1 MKWTL
6 SKGVVAGVAAD
17 ADQLPTLL
25 DDAHTSCFPGCT
37 KLFWTVCVCAVAFV
51 ADTVRMALTEAHTE
65 RETLKTNMARFSA
78 PKAYQ
83 ITTIH
88 IHEC

>member
-6 SKGVVAGVAAD
+6 SKGVLAGVAAD
-17 ADQLPTLL
+17 ADQLSTLL
-25 DDAHTSCFPGCT
+25 DDAHASCLPGCT
-37 KLFWTVCVCAVAFV
+37 KLFWTVCICAVAFV
-51 ADTVRMALTEAHTE
+51 ADTGRVALAEAHTE
-65 RETLKTNMARFSA
+65 REALKSNMSRFSA
-78 PKAYQ
+78 PEAHQ